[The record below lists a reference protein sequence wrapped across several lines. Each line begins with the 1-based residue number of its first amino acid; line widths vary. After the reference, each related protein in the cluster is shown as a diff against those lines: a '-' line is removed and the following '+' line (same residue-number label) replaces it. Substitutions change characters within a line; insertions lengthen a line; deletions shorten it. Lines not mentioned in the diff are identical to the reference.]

1 MENVFPFVENPASE
15 DVVRYSR
22 AGELRAKLNRG
33 EKLTAD
39 EKQKKKKKV
48 IDCRMWSGA
57 GIAIVGYIVS
67 FEDVLKRFL
76 YCQYGN
82 WVETYACNKTCLR
95 KSVYGRIDE
104 IVELA

>member
-39 EKQKKKKKV
+39 EKLWV
-48 IDCRMWSGA
+48 T
-57 GIAIVGYIVS
+57 
-67 FEDVLKRFL
+67 KR
-76 YCQYGN
+76 
-82 WVETYACNKTCLR
+82 
-95 KSVYGRIDE
+95 S
-104 IVELA
+104 